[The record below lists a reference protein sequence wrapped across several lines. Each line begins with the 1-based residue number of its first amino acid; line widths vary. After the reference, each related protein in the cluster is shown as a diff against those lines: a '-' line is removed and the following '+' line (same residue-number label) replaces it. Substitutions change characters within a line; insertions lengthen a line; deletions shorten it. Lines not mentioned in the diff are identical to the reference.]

1 MHLLEPPVKTFAL
14 WFASFFVPN
23 HTLTANPDVRARYG
37 VLEGWVSIVGN
48 TLLFA
53 VKLAIGL
60 AVGSAALM
68 ADAIHTLSDSAT
80 SAVVIVGFKMSRKPS
95 DSEHPFGHGR
105 IEPVATLIIAILL
118 FVAGFEL
125 LKHSITA
132 TLHPTVSKAGVVA
145 IVIVTGTALAKELM
159 ARFSFA
165 LGDLIDSATLKADA
179 LHHRSDAFSTL
190 LVVVALGASHLG
202 YTQVD
207 GIMGIG
213 VSLVI
218 FASAWGIAREAVNPL
233 IGEAPS
239 QVFLDEIEG
248 ACRSVT
254 DVLGV
259 HDIVVHN
266 YGENRIVSLH
276 IEVSHTL
283 SALAIHEIAEDV
295 EESVGRI
302 TQGMVVVH
310 MDPINR
316 DHPHYDTV
324 LTEVQK
330 VVAQDERVLTFHDL
344 RIVGASLDRGT
355 ILFNIT
361 LNNNDRPTD
370 HREVLRE
377 TRDKIQARF
386 PGLDLLIKITPMF
399 SYNP

>member
-1 MHLLEPPVKTFAL
+1 MKTFAL
-14 WFASFFVPN
+14 WFASFFISD
-23 HTLTANPDVRARYG
+23 HTRTTDPDVRSRYG

-48 TLLFA
+48 ALLFA
-53 VKLAIGL
+53 VKLVIGL
-60 AVGSAALM
+60 SVGSAALI

-80 SAVVIVGFKMSRKPS
+80 SAVVIVGFTMSRKPS

-132 TLHPTVSKAGVVA
+132 ALNPTVAKASYGAIA
-145 IVIVTGTALAKELM
+145 IVAGTALFKELM

-202 YTQVD
+202 YAKVD

-239 QVFLDEIEG
+239 QAFLDEIEG

-276 IEVSHTL
+276 IEVSHHL

-295 EESVGRI
+295 EKAVGRI
-302 TQGMVVVH
+302 TGGMVVVH

-316 DHPHYDTV
+316 DHPHYNTV
-324 LTEVQK
+324 LTEIQK
-330 VVAQDERVLTFHDL
+330 VVAEDERVLTFHDL
-344 RIVGASLDRGT
+344 RIVGTTLNRGT

-361 LNNNDRPTD
+361 LNNSDRPGD
-370 HREVLRE
+370 QREVLRE
-377 TRDKIQARF
+377 TQEKIQARF

>member
-1 MHLLEPPVKTFAL
+1 MKPFAL
-14 WFASFFVPN
+14 WLASHFIKH
-23 HTLTANPDVRARYG
+23 HTRTTNPDVRARYG

-48 TLLFA
+48 ALLFA
-53 VKLAIGL
+53 VKAII
-60 AVGSAALM
+60 AVWVGSAALI
-68 ADAIHTLSDSAT
+68 ADAVHTLTDSAT

-95 DSEHPFGHGR
+95 DSRHPFGHGR

-125 LKHSITA
+125 LKHSVMA
-132 TLHPTVSKAGVVA
+132 MWHPTVAKAGYGAIAIIFGTVV
-145 IVIVTGTALAKELM
+145 AKELM

-190 LVVVALGASHLG
+190 LVIVALIASRFG
-202 YTQVD
+202 YPQVD
-207 GIMGIG
+207 GVMGIG

-239 QVFLDEIEG
+239 QGVLDEIEG
-248 ACRSVT
+248 ACRVIT
-254 DVLGV
+254 GVLGV

-276 IEVSHTL
+276 IEVSHRL
-283 SALAIHEIAEDV
+283 SALTIHEIAEDV
-295 EESVGRI
+295 EENVGRL
-302 TQGMVVVH
+302 THGMVVVH

-316 DHPHYDTV
+316 DHPHYGTV
-324 LTEVQK
+324 LEAVQE
-330 VVAQDERVLTFHDL
+330 VVAGDDRILTFHDL
-344 RIVGASLDRGT
+344 RIVGATLDRGT
-355 ILFNIT
+355 ILFGIT

-370 HREVLRE
+370 HHEVLKD
-377 TRDKIQARF
+377 TRDAMQARF
-386 PGLDLLIKITPMF
+386 PNLDLLIKIAPMY

>member
-1 MHLLEPPVKTFAL
+1 MKALSL
-14 WFASFFVPN
+14 WFASLFIKN
-23 HTLTANPDVRARYG
+23 HTHTSDPEVRARYG
-37 VLEGWVSIVGN
+37 VFEGWVSIIGN
-48 TLLFA
+48 SLLFA
-53 VKLAIGL
+53 LKLFIGL
-60 AVGSAALM
+60 SVNSAALI
-68 ADAIHTLSDSAT
+68 ADAVHTLADSAT

-95 DSEHPFGHGR
+95 DSKHPFGHGR

-125 LKHSITA
+125 LKQSVNAI
-132 TLHPTVSKAGVVA
+132 LHPTVSSASTVTIA
-145 IVIVTGTALAKELM
+145 IIFATALAKEIM
-159 ARFSFA
+159 ARFSFV
-165 LGDLIDSATLKADA
+165 LGELIDSATLKADA
-179 LHHRSDAFSTL
+179 LHHRSDVFATL
-190 LVVVALGASHLG
+190 LVVVALIAARFG
-202 YTQVD
+202 YAQMD

-239 QVFLDEIEG
+239 QAFLDEIEQAG
-248 ACRSVT
+248 RAVT

-276 IEVSHTL
+276 IEVAHRL
-283 SALAIHEIAEDV
+283 SALAVHEIAEDV

-302 TQGMVVVH
+302 TGGMVVVH

-316 DHPHYDTV
+316 DHPHYPEV
-324 LTEVQK
+324 LQSVQEVI
-330 VVAQDERVLTFHDL
+330 AEDPRILTFHDL

-355 ILFNIT
+355 LLFDIT
-361 LNNNDRPTD
+361 LKEGDSAMD
-370 HREVLRE
+370 HHEVISD
-377 TRDKIQARF
+377 TRQKMQERF
-386 PGLDLLIKITPMF
+386 PDLDLLIKVAPMY

>member
-1 MHLLEPPVKTFAL
+1 MKTFAL
-14 WFASFFVPN
+14 WFASLFVSD
-23 HTLTANPDVRARYG
+23 HTLTTNPDVRARYG

-48 TLLFA
+48 ALLFA
-53 VKLAIGL
+53 VKLVIGL
-60 AVGSAALM
+60 SVGSAALI

-80 SAVVIVGFKMSRKPS
+80 SAVVIVGFTMSRKPS

-132 TLHPTVSKAGVVA
+132 TLNPTVAKASYGAIA
-145 IVIVTGTALAKELM
+145 IVAGTALFKELM

-165 LGDLIDSATLKADA
+165 LGDLIDSDTLKADA

-202 YTQVD
+202 YAQVD

-239 QVFLDEIEG
+239 QAFLDEIEG

-276 IEVSHTL
+276 IEVSHHL

-295 EESVGRI
+295 EQAVGRI
-302 TQGMVVVH
+302 TGGMVVVH

-316 DHPHYDTV
+316 DHPHYHTV
-324 LTEVQK
+324 LTEIQK
-330 VVAQDERVLTFHDL
+330 VVAEDERVLTFHDL
-344 RIVGASLDRGT
+344 RIVGATLDRGT

-361 LNNNDRPTD
+361 LNNSDRPAD
-370 HREVLRE
+370 QREVLRE
-377 TRDKIQARF
+377 TQEKIQARF

>member
-14 WFASFFVPN
+14 WFASFFVHN
-23 HTLTANPDVRARYG
+23 HTLTTDPDVRARYG
-37 VLEGWVSIVGN
+37 ILEGWVSIVGN

-53 VKLAIGL
+53 VKLVIGL
-60 AVGSAALM
+60 SVNSAALI

-95 DSEHPFGHGR
+95 DNEHPFGHGR
-105 IEPVATLIIAILL
+105 IEPVATLIISILL

-132 TLHPTVSKAGVVA
+132 TLHPTVSKAGYGA
-145 IVIVTGTALAKELM
+145 IAIITGTALAKEIM

-190 LVVVALGASHLG
+190 LVVMALGASHMG
-202 YTQVD
+202 YNQVD

-218 FASAWGIAREAVNPL
+218 FASAWSIAREAVNPL

-239 QVFLDEIEG
+239 QAFLNDIEG
-248 ACRSVT
+248 ACLSVT

-266 YGENRIVSLH
+266 YGENHIVSLH
-276 IEVSHTL
+276 IEVSHHL
-283 SALAIHEIAEDV
+283 AALVIHEIAEDV
-295 EESVGRI
+295 EESVNRI
-302 TQGMVVVH
+302 TGGMVVVH
-310 MDPINR
+310 MDPLNR
-316 DHPHYDTV
+316 DHPHYETV
-324 LTEVQK
+324 LTEIQK
-330 VVAQDERVLTFHDL
+330 VVEEDNRLLTFHDL
-344 RIVGASLDRGT
+344 RIVGATLDRGT

-361 LNNNDRPTD
+361 LNNSGRPVD
-370 HREVLRE
+370 HHEVLRE
-377 TRDKIQARF
+377 TREKMQQRF
-386 PGLDLLIKITPMF
+386 PDLDLLIKITPMF

>member
-1 MHLLEPPVKTFAL
+1 MKTFAL
-14 WFASFFVPN
+14 WFASFFISD
-23 HTLTANPDVRARYG
+23 HTRTTDPDVRSRYG

-48 TLLFA
+48 ALLFA
-53 VKLAIGL
+53 VKLVIGL
-60 AVGSAALM
+60 SVGSAALI

-80 SAVVIVGFKMSRKPS
+80 SAVVIVGFTMSRKPS

-132 TLHPTVSKAGVVA
+132 ALNPTVAKASYGAIA
-145 IVIVTGTALAKELM
+145 IVAGTALFKELM

-202 YTQVD
+202 YAKVD

-239 QVFLDEIEG
+239 QAFLDEIEG

-276 IEVSHTL
+276 IEVSHHL
-283 SALAIHEIAEDV
+283 SVLAIHEIAEDV
-295 EESVGRI
+295 EKAVGRI
-302 TQGMVVVH
+302 TGGMVVVH

-316 DHPHYDTV
+316 DHPHYNTV
-324 LTEVQK
+324 LTEIQK
-330 VVAQDERVLTFHDL
+330 VVAEDERVLTFHDL
-344 RIVGASLDRGT
+344 RIVGTTLNRGT

-361 LNNNDRPTD
+361 LNNSDRPGD
-370 HREVLRE
+370 QREVLRE
-377 TRDKIQARF
+377 TQEKIQARF